1 MPDDSIVS
9 SNETN
14 DSHLKAFDCCDDSES
29 QLGPAKKHTQKKK
42 KVRLELVFLRH
53 IECLMMRR
61 QFPSP
66 LRFFFFDNSI
76 VSARIKS
83 GDG

>member
-42 KVRLELVFLRH
+42 ESEIRAGLS
-53 IECLMMRR
+53 
-61 QFPSP
+61 SP
-66 LRFFFFDNSI
+66 YRMSYDETT
-76 VSARIKS
+76 VP
-83 GDG
+83 